1 MKKITFIVFLLL
13 VGGVAGGVAWWRLK
27 MPQDQQRR
35 LTLYG
40 NVDIRSAQ
48 LAFDGEAIVATMQA
62 EEGTPVKAG
71 EILATLD
78 STGLQA
84 ELDEGKAQVLAQD
97 AVVRR
102 LEAGTRKQ
110 EIEQARA
117 HFASVQ
123 ARLANAEQDLKRITE
138 TAASGAS
145 SQQRL
150 DEAHTQVSIEKAQL
164 AEAEQVLSL
173 ANDGPRQED
182 IEEARARLQANRA
195 HVRLLENRLANTSL
209 RAPFAGVIRSR
220 LMEPGDYATRG
231 RAAYTL
237 AMSDPKWVRGYVSEP
252 DLGRVR
258 PGARAWVTSDSFKN
272 KTFDGWVGFIS
283 PVAEFTPKT
292 VETTDLRTQL
302 VYEVRIYVKDPEDR
316 LRLGMP
322 TTVVVDEA
330 SSPSTL
336 PVPTTQSDSAGTG
349 LEGKRP

>member
-1 MKKITFIVFLLL
+1 
-13 VGGVAGGVAWWRLK
+13 
-27 MPQDQQRR
+27 
-35 LTLYG
+35 
-40 NVDIRSAQ
+40 
-48 LAFDGEAIVATMQA
+48 
-62 EEGTPVKAG
+62 
-71 EILATLD
+71 
-78 STGLQA
+78 
-84 ELDEGKAQVLAQD
+84 
-97 AVVRR
+97 
-102 LEAGTRKQ
+102 
-110 EIEQARA
+110 
-117 HFASVQ
+117 
-123 ARLANAEQDLKRITE
+123 
-138 TAASGAS
+138 
-145 SQQRL
+145 
-150 DEAHTQVSIEKAQL
+150 
-164 AEAEQVLSL
+164 
-173 ANDGPRQED
+173 
-182 IEEARARLQANRA
+182 
-195 HVRLLENRLANTSL
+195 
-209 RAPFAGVIRSR
+209 
-220 LMEPGDYATRG
+220 MEPGDYATRG